1 MIGGIKIA
9 VLNSDGGNM
18 FRRIMVPI
26 DLSDARNPALLIA
39 KRIARQN
46 KSQMTLLHVI
56 EKIKFLPS
64 NETKNFYIKL
74 KKTGAEKLQKI
85 ADSLKSENKIHS
97 EIILGNRASSIV
109 SYAINN
115 GIDLIVMN
123 SHRVDLKEPTKGW
136 GTISYKVAILSQ
148 CPVLLVK

>member
-1 MIGGIKIA
+1 
-9 VLNSDGGNM
+9 M

-26 DLSDARNPALLIA
+26 DLSDKRNPALLIA
-39 KRIARQN
+39 KKIATQN
-46 KSQMTLLHVI
+46 KSQITLLHVI
-56 EKIKFLPS
+56 EKIEFLPS
-64 NETKNFYIKL
+64 NETKNFYAQLEKR
-74 KKTGAEKLQKI
+74 GAEKLQKI
-85 ADSLKSENKIHS
+85 ASTLKSDYRIHTK
-97 EIILGNRASSIV
+97 IILGNRATSIV
-109 SYAINN
+109 NYASKS